1 MSYQFPSPEAAL
13 AVLADQNDPQ
23 WGAAF
28 AYLVAHPATAALML
42 EVFQETLDQLGV
54 TPSGRDPTSD
64 EPIYTLEDI
73 ALALGVSV
81 KDIEPG

>member
-1 MSYQFPSPEAAL
+1 MSYQFSSPEAAL
-13 AVLADQNDPQ
+13 SVLADQNDPQ

-28 AYLVAHPATAALML
+28 AYLVAHPETAALML

-54 TPSGRDPTSD
+54 TPSGRDPTSG

-73 ALALGVSV
+73 AQALGVSV
-81 KDIEPG
+81 EDIKPG